1 LIDIEVEDAA
11 WTAALPEAEE
21 FVRVAA
27 EAVFRSS
34 PVAQTTGEGDHE
46 VVEGAQGLR
55 LNASGFA
62 PPPSAS
68 PPPPPSSPRQGR
80 TWNVTILLTDDDS
93 VRELNAQF
101 RGKDSATNVLSFPA
115 PPNPED
121 HLGDVA
127 LAYGVCAREA
137 AEQGKPLS
145 HHLQHLTIH
154 GVLHLLGYDHIG
166 DDEAEVMEGLERAVL
181 AGLGV
186 PDPYAAGEGE
196 HERPRLF

>member
-1 LIDIEVEDAA
+1 VIDIEVEDPA
-11 WTAALPEAEE
+11 WTAALADAEAV
-21 FVRVAA
+21 VRRAA
-27 EAVFRSS
+27 EAALAKEDV
-34 PVAQTTGEGDHE
+34 TGG
-46 VVEGAQGLR
+46 
-55 LNASGFA
+55 
-62 PPPSAS
+62 
-68 PPPPPSSPRQGR
+68 
-80 TWNVTILLTDDDS
+80 VTLLLTDDES

-101 RGKDSATNVLSFPA
+101 RDKDSSTNVLSFPA

-145 HHLQHLTIH
+145 HHLQHLTVH

-166 DDEAEVMEGLERAVL
+166 DDEAEVMEDLERAVL
-181 AGLGV
+181 AGLGI

-196 HERPRLF
+196 HERPRPS